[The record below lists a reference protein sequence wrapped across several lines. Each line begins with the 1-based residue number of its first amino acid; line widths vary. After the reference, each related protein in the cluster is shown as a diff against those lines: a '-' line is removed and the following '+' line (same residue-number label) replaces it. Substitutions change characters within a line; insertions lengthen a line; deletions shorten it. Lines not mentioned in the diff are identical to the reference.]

1 MFSKI
6 RHKFT
11 KGNKSNFFHIIPALF
26 VCCKDT
32 KKSNRPF
39 GKLKGR
45 LGKIK
50 RRKKKLKRHFILPAW
65 YFLKINPIN
74 REEQKSLRSFL

>member
-11 KGNKSNFFHIIPALF
+11 NGNKSNFFHIIPALF

-45 LGKIK
+45 LRKIK
-50 RRKKKLKRHFILPAW
+50 RRKKKLKRRFILPAW
-65 YFLKINPIN
+65 YILIISFING
-74 REEQKSLRSFL
+74 EE

>member
-50 RRKKKLKRHFILPAW
+50 RRKKKSLCRFTKLKRLFVGG
-65 YFLKINPIN
+65 
-74 REEQKSLRSFL
+74 